1 VILKAIIDDQIY
13 SLDVPDTVIAQGED
27 FFAGLDRDMDKGW
40 QMSREWVNH
49 PDQIQRGQIVA
60 NKLLTALENENR
72 RLGLLMAGYLLTRLP
87 NLDEVEIDVQGEIQN
102 TVFRFRGPAP
112 DTRTDAGLA
121 AQPTPAAVQAGTP
134 NGEAEAQEGMSQL
147 EAMEQAGNDVTKV
160 FRVGK
165 AYRFSVFDHHTG
177 EWQDSPMIADA
188 HEADR
193 LRQAAFKRRYD
204 ALRRGGN

>member
-1 VILKAIIDDQIY
+1 MILKAIIDDQIY
-13 SLDVPDTVIAQGED
+13 SLDVPDTVIAQGEE
-27 FFAGLDRDMDKGW
+27 FFAELDRDLDKGW
-40 QMSREWVNH
+40 QMSRDWVDS
-49 PDQIQRGQIVA
+49 PSQVQRGQIVA
-60 NKLLTALENENR
+60 DKLLTALENENR
-72 RLGLLMAGYLLTRLP
+72 RVGLLMAGYLLKRLP
-87 NLDEVEIDVQGEIQN
+87 NLDEVEIDVHGEIQN
-102 TVFRFRGPAP
+102 TVFRFREPAE
-112 DTRTDAGLA
+112 DRSAGATATETRT
-121 AQPTPAAVQAGTP
+121 Q

-188 HEADR
+188 QEAER

>member
-13 SLDVPDTVIAQGED
+13 SLDVPDTLIAQGEA
-27 FFAGLDRDMDKGW
+27 FFAELDRDMDKGW
-40 QMSREWVNH
+40 QMSRDWVEH
-49 PDQIQRGQIVA
+49 PSQIQRGQIVA
-60 NKLLTALENENR
+60 DKLLTALENENR
-72 RLGLLMAGYLLTRLP
+72 RLGLLMAGYLLKRLP
-87 NLDEVEIDVQGEIQN
+87 HLDEVEIDVQGEMQN
-102 TVFRFRGPAP
+102 TVFRFRDADPG
-112 DTRTDAGLA
+112 TRAGA
-121 AQPTPAAVQAGTP
+121 TATETHTP

-188 HEADR
+188 QEAER

>member
-1 VILKAIIDDQIY
+1 MILKAIIDDQIY
-13 SLDVPDTVIAQGED
+13 SLDVPDTVIAQGEE
-27 FFAGLDRDMDKGW
+27 FFAELDRDMDKGW
-40 QMSREWVNH
+40 QMSRDWVDR
-49 PDQIQRGQIVA
+49 PSQIQRGQIVA
-60 NKLLTALENENR
+60 DKLLTALENENR
-72 RLGLLMAGYLLTRLP
+72 RVGLLMAGYLLKRLP

-102 TVFRFRGPAP
+102 TVFRFRE
-112 DTRTDAGLA
+112 
-121 AQPTPAAVQAGTP
+121 PTPDRRAGATATETRTP
-134 NGEAEAQEGMSQL
+134 NGEAEPQEGMSQI

-188 HEADR
+188 QEAER

>member
-1 VILKAIIDDQIY
+1 MILKAIIEDQIY
-13 SLDVPDTVIAQGED
+13 SLDVPDTVIAQGEE
-27 FFAGLDRDMDKGW
+27 FFAELDLDMDKGW
-40 QMSREWVNH
+40 QMSRDWVDN
-49 PDQIQRGQIVA
+49 PSQIQRGQIVA
-60 NKLLTALENENR
+60 DKLLTALENENR
-72 RLGLLMAGYLLTRLP
+72 RVGLLMAGYLLKRLP

-102 TVFRFRGPAP
+102 TVFRFR
-112 DTRTDAGLA
+112 D
-121 AQPTPAAVQAGTP
+121 PTPDRRAAATAAELP

-147 EAMEQAGNDVTKV
+147 DAMEQAGNDVTKV

-177 EWQDSPMIADA
+177 EWQDSPMILDA
-188 HEADR
+188 QEAER

>member
-1 VILKAIIDDQIY
+1 MILKAIIDDQIY
-13 SLDVPDTVIAQGED
+13 SLDVPDTVIAQGEE
-27 FFAGLDRDMDKGW
+27 FFAELDRDMDKGW
-40 QMSREWVNH
+40 QMSRDWVDS
-49 PDQIQRGQIVA
+49 PSQIQRGQIVA
-60 NKLLTALENENR
+60 DKLLTALENENQR
-72 RLGLLMAGYLLTRLP
+72 VGLLMAGYLLKRLP

-102 TVFRFRGPAP
+102 TVFRFRE
-112 DTRTDAGLA
+112 
-121 AQPTPAAVQAGTP
+121 PTPDRRAGATATETRAP

-188 HEADR
+188 QEAER

>member
-1 VILKAIIDDQIY
+1 MILKAIIDDQIY
-13 SLDVPDTVIAQGED
+13 SLDVPDTVIAQGEE
-27 FFAGLDRDMDKGW
+27 FFAELDRDMDKGW
-40 QMSREWVNH
+40 QMSRDWVDS
-49 PDQIQRGQIVA
+49 PSQIQRGQIVA
-60 NKLLTALENENR
+60 DKLLTALENENR
-72 RLGLLMAGYLLTRLP
+72 RVGLLMAGYLLKRLP

-102 TVFRFRGPAP
+102 TVFRFRE
-112 DTRTDAGLA
+112 
-121 AQPTPAAVQAGTP
+121 PTPDRRAGATATETRTP

-188 HEADR
+188 QEAER
-193 LRQAAFKRRYD
+193 LRQGAFKRRYD
-204 ALRRGGN
+204 ALRRDGN

>member
-1 VILKAIIDDQIY
+1 MILKAIIDDQIY
-13 SLDVPDTVIAQGED
+13 SLDVPNTVIAQGEE
-27 FFAGLDRDMDKGW
+27 FFAQLDRDMDMGW
-40 QMSREWVNH
+40 QMSRDWVDH
-49 PDQIQRGQIVA
+49 PSQIQRGQIVA
-60 NKLLTALENENR
+60 DKLLTALETENR
-72 RLGLLMAGYLLTRLP
+72 RVGLLMAGYLLKRLP
-87 NLDEVEIDVQGEIQN
+87 NLDEVEIDVQGEMQN
-102 TVFRFRGPAP
+102 TVFRFREATVA
-112 DTRTDAGLA
+112 TRAR
-121 AQPTPAAVQAGTP
+121 PAATETQTA
-134 NGEAEAQEGMSQL
+134 NGEADALEGMSQL

-188 HEADR
+188 QEAER

>member
-1 VILKAIIDDQIY
+1 MILKAIIDDQIY
-13 SLDVPDTVIAQGED
+13 SLNVPDTVIAQGEE
-27 FFAGLDRDMDKGW
+27 FFAELDRDMDKGW
-40 QMSREWVNH
+40 QMSREWVER

-60 NKLLTALENENR
+60 DKLLTALESENQ
-72 RLGLLMAGYLLTRLP
+72 RLGLLMAGYLLKRLP
-87 NLDEVEIDVQGEIQN
+87 NLDEVEIDIQGEIQN
-102 TVFRFRGPAP
+102 TVFRFRESAP
-112 DTRTDAGLA
+112 VT
-121 AQPTPAAVQAGTP
+121 QPTTAKTT
-134 NGEAEAQEGMSQL
+134 GEPLAKPGEPAEAQEGMSQL

-188 HEADR
+188 QEAER

>member
-1 VILKAIIDDQIY
+1 MILKAIIDDQIY
-13 SLDVPDTVIAQGED
+13 SLDVPDAVIARGEE
-27 FFAGLDRDMDKGW
+27 FFAELDRDMDKGW
-40 QMSREWVNH
+40 QMSRDWVDH
-49 PDQIQRGQIVA
+49 PNRIQRGQIVA
-60 NKLLTALENENR
+60 DKLLTALENENR
-72 RLGLLMAGYLLTRLP
+72 RVGLLMAGYLLKRLP

-102 TVFRFRGPAP
+102 TVFRFREAAP
-112 DTRTDAGLA
+112 DARPGATATATE
-121 AQPTPAAVQAGTP
+121 TPTP

-177 EWQDSPMIADA
+177 EWQDSPIVADA
-188 HEADR
+188 QEAER